1 MDEIAKLNCKI
12 ILILIPPQD
21 KSYNSNKDIININ
34 TMIKHHSRTHKNI
47 QIIDPHKFIK
57 EWHLAIDGIH
67 LSRRGKIYLSKKI
80 AELITYEK
88 RNSTIS
94 TQANQQKQRQPETQ
108 IQTEH
113 VIPSNMQKFQVN
125 KSLSYRQ
132 QKEQDT
138 KKQTQNN
145 QSQQLY
151 NHKKTNPSIYHKKY
165 EEWPA
170 LDNIRRH
177 QEKLWERSIKR
188 MGTEQQKKFTWG
200 MTNPNW
206 GYQNY
211 SRTGLI

>member
-1 MDEIAKLNCKI
+1 
-12 ILILIPPQD
+12 
-21 KSYNSNKDIININ
+21 
-34 TMIKHHSRTHKNI
+34 MIKHHSRTHKNI

-67 LSRRGKIYLSKKI
+67 LSRQGKIYLSKKI
-80 AELITYEK
+80 AKLIKYEK

-94 TQANQQKQRQPETQ
+94 TQANQQKQRQQETQ

-188 MGTEQQKKFTWG
+188 MGTEQQKNFTWG

-211 SRTGLI
+211 SRTGLM